1 MYNLFSKNISI
12 PKPEDCLVGRT
23 EPIILNGTHYVTGK
37 SLIPPYPENTEQII
51 MGMGCFWGAER
62 IFWDIPGVYT
72 TLVGYS
78 GGTTPNPNYEEVC
91 SGMTG
96 HNEVVK
102 VIFFPD
108 LCDLETLLV
117 QFWEN
122 HDPTQFMR
130 QGNDIGSQY
139 RSAIY
144 TTINSQIKIV
154 SDSLEHYQNRL
165 DISGFNIIKTEI
177 SEAKNFYFAE
187 EYHQQ
192 YLAKIPNGYCNHGF
206 CQATYNDK

>member
-12 PKPEDCLVGRT
+12 PKPEDCLVGRS

-37 SLIPPYPENTEQII
+37 SIIPPYPENTVQII

-108 LCDLETLLV
+108 LCYLETLLV

-122 HDPTQFMR
+122 HDPTQFMG

-144 TTINSQIKIV
+144 TTNNSQIKIV

-165 DISGFNIIKTEI
+165 DILGFNTIRTEI

-192 YLAKIPNGYCNHGF
+192 YLAKIPDGYCNHGF
-206 CQATYNDK
+206 CQTTYNDR

>member
-12 PKPEDCLVGRT
+12 PNPEDCLEGRS

-37 SLIPPYPENTEQII
+37 SIIPPYPENTEQII

-78 GGTTPNPNYEEVC
+78 GGITPNPNYEEVC

-165 DISGFNIIKTEI
+165 HISGFNTIKTEI

>member
-12 PKPEDCLVGRT
+12 PKPEDCLVGRS

-37 SLIPPYPENTEQII
+37 SIIPPYPENTEQII

-122 HDPTQFMR
+122 HDPTQFMG

-144 TTINSQIKIV
+144 TTNNSQIKIV
-154 SDSLEHYQNRL
+154 NDSLEHYQNRL
-165 DISGFNIIKTEI
+165 NILGFNTIRTEI
-177 SEAKNFYFAE
+177 SESKKFYFAE

-206 CQATYNDK
+206 CQTTYNDR

>member
-1 MYNLFSKNISI
+1 MQKA
-12 PKPEDCLVGRT
+12 
-23 EPIILNGTHYVTGK
+23 IIAC
-37 SLIPPYPENTEQII
+37 
-51 MGMGCFWGAER
+51 GCFWGAER

-165 DISGFNIIKTEI
+165 DISGFNTIKTEI